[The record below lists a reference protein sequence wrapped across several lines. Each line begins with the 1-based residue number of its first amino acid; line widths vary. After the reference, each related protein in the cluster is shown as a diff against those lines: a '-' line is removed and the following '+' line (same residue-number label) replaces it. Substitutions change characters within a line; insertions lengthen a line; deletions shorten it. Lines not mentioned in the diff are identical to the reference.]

1 MSEKFNLSGW
11 ALRHQT
17 LILFFMLIMGIA
29 GILSYIGLGRQ
40 EDPDF
45 TIKTVVIQAF
55 WPGATAREMELQVTD
70 KLEKKLQELAFFD
83 NSVSYSKPGETLIK
97 LTFADYTPPKEV
109 PSLFYQL
116 RKKLGDIQRTLPT
129 GVQGPFVNDEFG
141 DTFGIIYA
149 FAADGFT
156 QAELKHYVEN
166 VRQQL
171 LTIKLVGKV
180 ELYGTQDEKIFVEFS
195 HAKLATLGISPNQIF
210 DALQRQAAMAPS
222 ALVETPKERISL
234 RIDNGFDT
242 LDDVRNVPIVAN
254 GRVQVLGDIAEVR
267 RGYEDPMTFQM
278 RFNGKQVIG
287 LGLSMEPGGNIID
300 MGREVDAMMKRI
312 KTQLPYGIEIEQVAA
327 QPKVVDAS
335 ISEFVKSLGEALA
348 IVLAV
353 SFISLGFRTG
363 IVVALSVPLVLT
375 ITFLIMSM
383 TGINLHRISLGA
395 LIIALGLLVDDAI
408 IAVEMMMLKLEEGYD
423 RVKAATFAFSS
434 TAFPMLT
441 GTIVTAAGFV
451 PVGFAKSAVAE
462 YTNAIFWVTA
472 IALGVSWVVAV
483 LFTPYLGYKLLPE
496 FKDRAHGGH
505 DPHDTRLYR
514 ALRAVVTFC
523 VRWRKSVLVVTLGI
537 FIASVIGFGKVAQQ
551 FFPSASRPELMV
563 DVRLP
568 GGSAI
573 AATQATV
580 ERVEAL
586 LKDDPN
592 VAFYASYVGAGTPR
606 FYLPTNPELRQS
618 NFGQFVIM
626 TKGLHER
633 EIVFEKLQKAFAE
646 EFPEGLLRVARLE
659 NGPPVGFPVQFRVIG
674 SDPAQIREIAYKVR
688 DAMRANPHTANV
700 NLEWNELSK
709 TVRLEVDHKK
719 ARALGV
725 NPQDLSTT
733 LYTLLSGL
741 NVAQF
746 HEGTE
751 LISVVARAIPAE
763 RLSLTDLEG
772 INVGTSN
779 GGAISLAQIA
789 TVKYELEEPVLW
801 RRNLETMINVR
812 ADIWDGV
819 QAPVVTAQIN
829 PQLDLIRATLPDG
842 YRIDVGGAVEE
853 SAKGQNSIN
862 AMMPVMMMIMVTT
875 LMIQLQSFQRL
886 IIVLLTAPLGL
897 IGVAAALLITGM
909 PFGFVAT
916 LGTIALAGMIMRN
929 SVILV
934 DQIEQDVR
942 AGHALWDA
950 IIDATVRRAR
960 PIALTAAAAILAMVP
975 LSFSAFWGPMAVSI
989 MGGLT
994 VATLLTLLF
1003 LPALYAAW
1011 FRAKPVQAEEE
1022 DPSQDIRRRAL
1033 AHVPALAAPG
1043 VPSNRPAE

>member
-1 MSEKFNLSGW
+1 
-11 ALRHQT
+11 
-17 LILFFMLIMGIA
+17 
-29 GILSYIGLGRQ
+29 
-40 EDPDF
+40 
-45 TIKTVVIQAF
+45 
-55 WPGATAREMELQVTD
+55 
-70 KLEKKLQELAFFD
+70 
-83 NSVSYSKPGETLIK
+83 
-97 LTFADYTPPKEV
+97 
-109 PSLFYQL
+109 
-116 RKKLGDIQRTLPT
+116 
-129 GVQGPFVNDEFG
+129 
-141 DTFGIIYA
+141 
-149 FAADGFT
+149 
-156 QAELKHYVEN
+156 
-166 VRQQL
+166 
-171 LTIKLVGKV
+171 
-180 ELYGTQDEKIFVEFS
+180 
-195 HAKLATLGISPNQIF
+195 
-210 DALQRQAAMAPS
+210 
-222 ALVETPKERISL
+222 
-234 RIDNGFDT
+234 
-242 LDDVRNVPIVAN
+242 
-254 GRVQVLGDIAEVR
+254 
-267 RGYEDPMTFQM
+267 
-278 RFNGKQVIG
+278 
-287 LGLSMEPGGNIID
+287 
-300 MGREVDAMMKRI
+300 
-312 KTQLPYGIEIEQVAA
+312 
-327 QPKVVDAS
+327 
-335 ISEFVKSLGEALA
+335 
-348 IVLAV
+348 
-353 SFISLGFRTG
+353 
-363 IVVALSVPLVLT
+363 
-375 ITFLIMSM
+375 
-383 TGINLHRISLGA
+383 
-395 LIIALGLLVDDAI
+395 
-408 IAVEMMMLKLEEGYD
+408 
-423 RVKAATFAFSS
+423 
-434 TAFPMLT
+434 
-441 GTIVTAAGFV
+441 
-451 PVGFAKSAVAE
+451 
-462 YTNAIFWVTA
+462 
-472 IALGVSWVVAV
+472 
-483 LFTPYLGYKLLPE
+483 
-496 FKDRAHGGH
+496 
-505 DPHDTRLYR
+505 
-514 ALRAVVTFC
+514 
-523 VRWRKSVLVVTLGI
+523 
-537 FIASVIGFGKVAQQ
+537 
-551 FFPSASRPELMV
+551 
-563 DVRLP
+563 
-568 GGSAI
+568 
-573 AATQATV
+573 
-580 ERVEAL
+580 VEAL

-592 VAFYASYVGAGTPR
+592 VAFYASYIGAGTPR

-633 EIVFEKLQKAFAE
+633 EIVFEKLEKAFAE

-674 SDPAQIREIAYKVR
+674 SDPAQIREIAYQVR
-688 DAMRANPHTANV
+688 DTMRANPHTANV

-741 NVAQF
+741 NVTQF
-746 HEGTE
+746 REGTE

-772 INVGTSN
+772 INVSTSN

-862 AMMPVMMMIMVTT
+862 AMMPLMIMIMVTT

-1033 AHVPALAAPG
+1033 AQVPALAAPG

>member
-1 MSEKFNLSGW
+1 MSDKVNLSAW

-17 LILFFMLIMGIA
+17 LIVFFMLILSVA
-29 GILSYIGLGRQ
+29 GVLAYLGLGRQ

-45 TIKTVVIQAF
+45 TIKTVVIQAY

-83 NSVSYSKPGETLIK
+83 NTASYSKPGETLIK

-116 RKKLGDIQRTLPT
+116 RKKLGDVQRTLPT
-129 GVQGPFVNDEFG
+129 GVQGPYVNDEFG

-149 FAADGFT
+149 FSGDGFS
-156 QAELKHYVEN
+156 QAELKHYAEE

-171 LTIKLVGKV
+171 LTIKVVGKI

-195 HAKLATLGISPNQIF
+195 HTKLATLGISPNQIF
-210 DALQRQAAMAPS
+210 DALQRQAAVAP
-222 ALVETPKERISL
+222 AAFIETAKERISL
-234 RIDNGFDT
+234 RVDNGFLT
-242 LDDVRNVPIVAN
+242 LEDVRNVPIVAN
-254 GRVQVLGDIAEVR
+254 GRVQVLGDIAEVS

-278 RFNGKQVIG
+278 RFNGTPVVG

-300 MGREVDAMMKRI
+300 MGREVDTMMQRI
-312 KTQLPYGIEIEQVAA
+312 KSQLPVGIDVSQVAA
-327 QPKVVDAS
+327 QPKVVEAS
-335 ISEFVKSLGEALA
+335 ISEFVVSLGEALA

-363 IVVALSVPLVLT
+363 IVVALSVPLVLA

-383 TGINLHRISLGA
+383 VGINLHRISLGA

-423 RVKAATFAFSS
+423 RVKAATFAFTS

-505 DPHDTRLYR
+505 DPHDTRFYH
-514 ALRAVVTFC
+514 ALRAAVTFC
-523 VRWRKSVLVVTLGI
+523 VRWRKSVLVITLAI
-537 FIASVIGFGKVAQQ
+537 FVASVAGFGLVAQQ

-568 GGSAI
+568 GGGAI
-573 AATQATV
+573 AQTKATV

-592 VAFYASYVGAGTPR
+592 VAYYTSYVGAGTPR
-606 FYLPTNPELRQS
+606 FYLPLNPELRQS

-626 TKGLHER
+626 TKGLKER
-633 EIVFEKLQKAFAE
+633 DVVFEKLQTAFAT

-659 NGPPVGFPVQFRVIG
+659 NGPPVGFPIQFRVIG
-674 SDPAQIREIAYKVR
+674 ADPAQIREIAYQVR
-688 DAMRANPHTANV
+688 DTMRANPHTANV

-746 HEGTE
+746 REGTE

-763 RLSLTDLEG
+763 RLSLTDLDG
-772 INVGTSN
+772 INISTST

-789 TVKYELEEPVLW
+789 TVKYELEEPILW
-801 RRNLETMINVR
+801 RRNRETMINVR
-812 ADIWDGV
+812 ADIWDGT

-829 PQLDLIRATLPDG
+829 PQLNALRAALPDG
-842 YRIDVGGAVEE
+842 YRIDVGGVVEE

-862 AMMPVMMMIMVTT
+862 AMMPVMLMIMITT

-897 IGVAAALLITGM
+897 IGVTAALLITGK

-942 AGHALWDA
+942 GGHVLWDA

-975 LSFSAFWGPMAVSI
+975 LSFSAFWGPMAVAI

-1011 FRAKPVQAEEE
+1011 FRAKPVQAEAQ
-1022 DPSQDIRRRAL
+1022 DPNQDLRRRAR
-1033 AHVPALAAPG
+1033 AQVPMLSAPG
-1043 VPSNRPAE
+1043 VPSGRPAE